1 MENDNINGN
10 EVIQSN
16 VNDDIFVTES
26 NTFEVSIR
34 YYKKG
39 KDLVVESVDD
49 EFVEN
54 SDTKTIKITFKYPS
68 YSDSQS
74 IHALSDIK
82 MSSELSIN
90 NLITL
95 QDSRI
100 ITLFRS
106 WTLDGKI
113 DKIKNMNTKIMKAVR
128 SAIIMEI
135 GMEGIL

>member
-1 MENDNINGN
+1 M
-10 EVIQSN
+10 SN
-16 VNDDIFVTES
+16 
-26 NTFEVSIR
+26 
-34 YYKKG
+34 
-39 KDLVVESVDD
+39 
-49 EFVEN
+49 
-54 SDTKTIKITFKYPS
+54 
-68 YSDSQS
+68 
-74 IHALSDIK
+74 HALSDIK